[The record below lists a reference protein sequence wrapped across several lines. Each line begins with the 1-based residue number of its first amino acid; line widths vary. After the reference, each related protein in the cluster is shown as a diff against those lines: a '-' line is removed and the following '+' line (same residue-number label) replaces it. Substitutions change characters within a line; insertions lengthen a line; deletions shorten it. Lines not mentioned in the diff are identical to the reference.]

1 MKKSV
6 LFIFLLLSNILLIA
20 QEYDIAGF
28 EGKCL
33 RAGFPH
39 SKIYPAVTIDALQD
53 YDVKYYHLDLEADN
67 TSTFIKGSTE
77 IGAVSNVASLGSFV
91 VELITDLTVDS
102 VLTGST
108 SLSFIH
114 SNDLITVNMGYPV
127 PAGEFFRVKIFYHG
141 TVPEEGFFSG
151 MTSDID
157 NDWGNSVTWTL
168 SEPFN
173 AKDWFPCKQDLQD
186 KADSVMIDIT
196 VPDSLMAGSNGRLIN
211 TVPVEGGKTR
221 YEWRSYYPTDYY
233 LISMTVA
240 DYQDYSIYA
249 HPAGL
254 DDSILIQ
261 NFIYDNTAYLE
272 QNRELIDETA
282 TLIELFS
289 DLYSL
294 YPFANEKYGHCVAP
308 MGGAMEHQTMTTIDN
323 FSFYLVA
330 HELGHQWFG
339 DNVTCATWQ
348 DIWINEG
355 FASYTEYLAYQNLR
369 SQTYAGD
376 WMDNSHNWAMG
387 LPDGSVYIPF
397 DEASDVSRIFSYAL
411 SYKKGAAIIHMIR
424 FELDNDSLFFTTL
437 REFQQEFADS
447 VATGDDFRGVLE
459 DISGRDFSWFF
470 DQWYYGSGFPRFGIE
485 WSRDGDTVS
494 IRSTIT
500 TSSNNTPSFKTS
512 VEFRLNYQGGDTTIR
527 VFQEQSIQTFNM
539 YVPYDITSLEVDP
552 ANWILNHVSSI
563 SYIPEYKEFEER
575 NIRVFPNP
583 FSTSLNVIFP
593 GQPGLKEISLL
604 DISGKE
610 LIKIVSEHN
619 EFTLDGSHLPAGLY
633 FLRIRKDD
641 KSYVKKIVKF

>member
-1 MKKSV
+1 MKKTGFLIA
-6 LFIFLLLSNILLIA
+6 LFLSSILLVA
-20 QEYDIAGF
+20 QRYEIAGF

-33 RAGFPH
+33 RFGYPH
-39 SKIYPAVTIDALQD
+39 SKVSSGSTIEALQD
-53 YDVKYYHLDLEADN
+53 YDLKYYHLDLEADN
-67 TSTFIKGSTE
+67 TSTFITGSTE

-91 VELITDLTVDS
+91 VELINDLTVDS

-108 SLSFIH
+108 LLSFSH
-114 SNDLITVNMGYPV
+114 SNDIVIVNMGSAV

-141 TVPEEGFFSG
+141 TVPQEGFFSG

-157 NDWGNSVTWTL
+157 IDWGNSVTWTL

-196 VPDSLMAGSNGRLIN
+196 VPDSLMAGSNGKLIN
-211 TVPVEGGKTR
+211 TMPVEGGKTR

-233 LISMTVA
+233 LISITVA

-261 NFIYDNTAYLE
+261 NFIYNNSAYLE

-282 TLIELFS
+282 TMIELFS
-289 DLYSL
+289 DLYSM

-355 FASYTEYLAYQNLR
+355 FASYTEYLAYQNLL
-369 SQTYAGD
+369 SQAYAGV
-376 WMDNSHNWAMG
+376 WMDSAHDWAMG

-397 DEASDVSRIFSYAL
+397 DEVSDVSRIFSNAL

-424 FELDNDSLFFTTL
+424 FELENDSLFFTTL
-437 REFQQEFADS
+437 REFQKEFTDS

-459 DISGRDFSWFF
+459 NISGRDFSWFF

-494 IRSTIT
+494 IRSAIT
-500 TSSNNTPSFKTS
+500 TSSVNTPSFKTS
-512 VEFRLNYQGGDTTIR
+512 VEFRLNYLGGDTTIR
-527 VFQEQSIQTFNM
+527 VFQDQSIQIFNM

-552 ANWILNHVSSI
+552 DNWILNQVSSI
-563 SYIPEYKEFEER
+563 SYISEYKEFEER

-593 GQPGLKEISLL
+593 DRSGLKEISLL
-604 DISGKE
+604 DLSGKE
-610 LIKIVSEHN
+610 FIKIITEQN
-619 EFTLDGSHLPAGLY
+619 ELIIDGSHLPPGLY
-633 FLRIRKDD
+633 FLRIREDD

>member
-1 MKKSV
+1 MKKTG

-20 QEYDIAGF
+20 QNYDI
-28 EGKCL
+28 
-33 RAGFPH
+33 
-39 SKIYPAVTIDALQD
+39 
-53 YDVKYYHLDLEADN
+53 KYYHLDLEADN

-77 IGAVSNVASLGSFV
+77 IGAVSVATSLNSFV
-91 VELITDLTVDS
+91 VELINELTVDS

-108 SLSFIH
+108 LLSYTH
-114 SNDLITVNMGYPV
+114 SSDLITVDMGSTV
-127 PAGEFFRVKIFYHG
+127 HAGEFFKVKIFYHG
-141 TVPEEGFFSG
+141 TVPVGGFFSG
-151 MTSDID
+151 MTSASD

-173 AKDWFPCKQDLQD
+173 AKDWFPCKQDLTD

-196 VPDSLMAGSNGRLIN
+196 VPENLMAGSNGKLVN
-211 TVPVEGGKTR
+211 TVAVEGGKTR

-233 LISMTVA
+233 LISIAVA

-254 DDSILIQ
+254 NDSILIQ

-272 QNRELIDETA
+272 QNMELIDETA

-289 DLYSL
+289 DLYSM

-355 FASYTEYLAYQNLR
+355 FASYTEYLAYQNLV
-369 SQTYAGD
+369 SQAYADG
-376 WMDNSHNWAMG
+376 WMDSAHDWAMS
-387 LPDGSVYIPF
+387 LPDGSVYIPL
-397 DEASDVSRIFSYAL
+397 DEATSVSRIFSNAL
-411 SYKKGAAIIHMIR
+411 SYKKGAALVHMIR
-424 FELDNDSLFFTTL
+424 FELDNDSLFFSTL
-437 REFQQEFADS
+437 REFQNQFADS

-459 DISGRDFSWFF
+459 DISGDDFLWFF
-470 DQWYYGSGFPRFGIE
+470 DQWYYGKGFPGFGIE
-485 WSRDGDTVS
+485 WSRDGDTVF

-500 TSSNNTPSFKTS
+500 SSSTGTPFYKTS
-512 VEFRLNYQGGDTTIR
+512 VEYKLNYQGGDTIIR
-527 VFQEQSIQTFNM
+527 VFQDQNIQTFNI
-539 YVPYDITSLEVDP
+539 YVPHDITSLEVDP
-552 ANWILNHVSSI
+552 DNWILNEVSSI
-563 SYIPEYKEFEER
+563 NYIPEYKEFEKR
-575 NIRVFPNP
+575 DIRVFPNP
-583 FSTSLNVIFP
+583 FSTNLNVIFLDNS
-593 GQPGLKEISLL
+593 GCREISLL

-610 LIKIVSEHN
+610 LVKTVTEQN
-619 EFTLDGSHLPAGLY
+619 ELTIDGSHLPSGLY
-633 FLRIRKDD
+633 FLRIREENN
-641 KSYVKKIVKF
+641 SFVKKVVKL

>member
-1 MKKSV
+1 MKKII
-6 LFIFLLLSNILLIA
+6 LLITLLLSNILLIA
-20 QEYDIAGF
+20 QRYEIPEF

-33 RAGFPH
+33 RSGYPY
-39 SKIYPAVTIDALQD
+39 SKVSPGELIEALQD

-77 IGAVSNVASLGSFV
+77 IGAVSNVASLNSFV
-91 VELITDLTVDS
+91 VELINDLTVDS

-108 SLSFIH
+108 LLSHTH
-114 SNDLITVNMGYPV
+114 SSDLITVNMGSAV

-157 NDWGNSVTWTL
+157 IDWGNSVTWTL

-196 VPDSLMAGSNGRLIN
+196 VPDNLMAGSNGKLVN
-211 TVPVEGGKTR
+211 TIPVEGGKTR

-233 LISMTVA
+233 LISISVA

-261 NFIYDNTAYLE
+261 NFIYYQISYLE
-272 QNRELIDETA
+272 QNKELIDETA

-289 DLYSL
+289 DLFSL

-355 FASYTEYLAYQNLR
+355 FASYTEYLAYQNLV
-369 SQTYAGD
+369 SQDYADG
-376 WMDNSHNWAMG
+376 WMDSAHDWEMS
-387 LPDGSVYIPF
+387 LPDGSV
-397 DEASDVSRIFSYAL
+397 
-411 SYKKGAAIIHMIR
+411 
-424 FELDNDSLFFTTL
+424 
-437 REFQQEFADS
+437 
-447 VATGDDFRGVLE
+447 
-459 DISGRDFSWFF
+459 
-470 DQWYYGSGFPRFGIE
+470 
-485 WSRDGDTVS
+485 
-494 IRSTIT
+494 
-500 TSSNNTPSFKTS
+500 
-512 VEFRLNYQGGDTTIR
+512 
-527 VFQEQSIQTFNM
+527 
-539 YVPYDITSLEVDP
+539 
-552 ANWILNHVSSI
+552 
-563 SYIPEYKEFEER
+563 
-575 NIRVFPNP
+575 
-583 FSTSLNVIFP
+583 
-593 GQPGLKEISLL
+593 
-604 DISGKE
+604 
-610 LIKIVSEHN
+610 
-619 EFTLDGSHLPAGLY
+619 
-633 FLRIRKDD
+633 
-641 KSYVKKIVKF
+641 

>member
-1 MKKSV
+1 MKKTGFLIA
-6 LFIFLLLSNILLIA
+6 LFLSSILLVA
-20 QEYDIAGF
+20 QRYEIAGF

-33 RAGFPH
+33 RFGYPH
-39 SKIYPAVTIDALQD
+39 SKVSSGSTIEALQD
-53 YDVKYYHLDLEADN
+53 YDLKYYHLDLEADN
-67 TSTFIKGSTE
+67 TSTFITGSTE

-91 VELITDLTVDS
+91 VELINDLTVDS

-108 SLSFIH
+108 LLSFSH
-114 SNDLITVNMGYPV
+114 SNDIVIVNMGSAV

-141 TVPEEGFFSG
+141 TVPQEGFFSG

-157 NDWGNSVTWTL
+157 IDWGNSVTWTL

-196 VPDSLMAGSNGRLIN
+196 VPDSLMAGSNGKLIN
-211 TVPVEGGKTR
+211 TMPVEGGKTR

-233 LISMTVA
+233 LISITVA

-261 NFIYDNTAYLE
+261 NFIYNNSAYLE

-282 TLIELFS
+282 TMIELFS
-289 DLYSL
+289 DLYSM

-355 FASYTEYLAYQNLR
+355 FASYTEYLAYQNLL
-369 SQTYAGD
+369 SQAYAGV
-376 WMDNSHNWAMG
+376 WMDSAHDWAMG

-397 DEASDVSRIFSYAL
+397 DEVSDVSRIFSNAL

-424 FELDNDSLFFTTL
+424 FELENDSLFFTTL
-437 REFQQEFADS
+437 REFQKEFTDS

-459 DISGRDFSWFF
+459 NISGRDFSWFF

-500 TSSNNTPSFKTS
+500 TSSVNTPSFKTS
-512 VEFRLNYQGGDTTIR
+512 VEFRLNYLGGDTTIR
-527 VFQEQSIQTFNM
+527 VFQDQSIQIFNM

-552 ANWILNHVSSI
+552 DNWILNQVSSI
-563 SYIPEYKEFEER
+563 SYISEYKEFEER

-593 GQPGLKEISLL
+593 DRSGLKEISLL
-604 DISGKE
+604 DLSGKE
-610 LIKIVSEHN
+610 FIKIITEQN
-619 EFTLDGSHLPAGLY
+619 ELIIDGSHLPPGLY
-633 FLRIRKDD
+633 FLRIREDD

>member
-1 MKKSV
+1 MKKTV
-6 LFIFLLLSNILLIA
+6 LLIALLLSNILLIA
-20 QEYDIAGF
+20 QKYDI
-28 EGKCL
+28 
-33 RAGFPH
+33 
-39 SKIYPAVTIDALQD
+39 
-53 YDVKYYHLDLEADN
+53 KYYHLDLEADN

-77 IGAVSNVASLGSFV
+77 IGAVSVITSLNSFV
-91 VELITDLTVDS
+91 VELIDELTVDS

-108 SLSFIH
+108 SLSFTH
-114 SNDLITVNMGYPV
+114 FNDLITVNMGYPV

-157 NDWGNSVTWTL
+157 IDWGNSVTWTL

-173 AKDWFPCKQDLQD
+173 AKDWFPCKQDLKD

-196 VPDSLMAGSNGRLIN
+196 VPENLMAGSNGRLIN

-233 LISMTVA
+233 LISIAVA

-261 NFIYDNTAYLE
+261 NYIYDNATYLE

-289 DLYSL
+289 DLYSM

-355 FASYTEYLAYQNLR
+355 FASYTEYLAYQNLT
-369 SQTYAGD
+369 SQIDAD
-376 WMDNSHNWAMG
+376 NWMESAHNWAMG
-387 LPDGSVYIPF
+387 MPDGSVYIPF
-397 DEASDVSRIFSYAL
+397 DEATSVSRIFSNAL
-411 SYKKGAAIIHMIR
+411 SYKKGAAIVHMIR
-424 FELDNDSLFFTTL
+424 FELDNDSLFFSTL
-437 REFQQEFADS
+437 REFQNQFADS
-447 VATGDDFRGVLE
+447 VATGDDFMGVLE
-459 DISGRDFSWFF
+459 YVSGDDFFWFF
-470 DQWYYGSGFPRFGIE
+470 DQWYYGKGFPRFDIE
-485 WSRDGDTVS
+485 WSRDGDTVC

-500 TSSNNTPSFKTS
+500 SSSTVTPSFKTS
-512 VEFRLNYQGGDTTIR
+512 VEYKLNYEGGDTTIR
-527 VFQEQSIQTFNM
+527 VFQDQNIQTFNI
-539 YVPYDITSLEVDP
+539 YIPHNVTSLEVDP
-552 ANWILNHVSSI
+552 DNWILNKVSSI
-563 SYIPEYKEFEER
+563 NYIPEYKEFEKR

-583 FSTSLNVIFP
+583 FSTSLNVIFLDNS
-593 GQPGLKEISLL
+593 GHREISLL

-610 LIKIVSEHN
+610 LVKIVTEQN
-619 EFTLDGSHLPAGLY
+619 ELKIDGSHLPPGLY
-633 FLRIRKDD
+633 FLHIREKNN
-641 KSYVKKIVKF
+641 SYVKKIVKY

>member
-1 MKKSV
+1 MKKTGFLIA
-6 LFIFLLLSNILLIA
+6 LFLSSILLVA
-20 QEYDIAGF
+20 QRYEIAGF

-33 RAGFPH
+33 RFGYPH
-39 SKIYPAVTIDALQD
+39 SKVSSGSTIEALQD
-53 YDVKYYHLDLEADN
+53 YDLKYYHLDLEADN
-67 TSTFIKGSTE
+67 TSTFITGSTE

-91 VELITDLTVDS
+91 VELINDLTVDS

-108 SLSFIH
+108 LLSFSH
-114 SNDLITVNMGYPV
+114 SNDIVIVNMGSAV

-141 TVPEEGFFSG
+141 TVPQEGFFSG

-157 NDWGNSVTWTL
+157 IDWGNSVTWTL

-196 VPDSLMAGSNGRLIN
+196 VPDSLMAGSNGKLIN
-211 TVPVEGGKTR
+211 TMPVEGGKTR

-233 LISMTVA
+233 LISITVA

-261 NFIYDNTAYLE
+261 NFIYNNSAYLE

-282 TLIELFS
+282 TMIELFS
-289 DLYSL
+289 DLYSM

-355 FASYTEYLAYQNLR
+355 FASYTEYLAYQNLL
-369 SQTYAGD
+369 SQAYAGV
-376 WMDNSHNWAMG
+376 WMDSAHDWAMG

-397 DEASDVSRIFSYAL
+397 DEVSDVSRIFSNAL

-424 FELDNDSLFFTTL
+424 FELENDSLFFTTL
-437 REFQQEFADS
+437 REFQKEFTDS

-459 DISGRDFSWFF
+459 NISGRDFSWFF

-500 TSSNNTPSFKTS
+500 TSSVNTPSFKTS
-512 VEFRLNYQGGDTTIR
+512 VEFRLNYLGGDTTIR
-527 VFQEQSIQTFNM
+527 VFQDQSIQIFNM

-552 ANWILNHVSSI
+552 DNWILNQVSSI
-563 SYIPEYKEFEER
+563 SYISEYKEFKER

-593 GQPGLKEISLL
+593 DRSGLKEISLL
-604 DISGKE
+604 DLSGKE
-610 LIKIVSEHN
+610 FIKIITEQN
-619 EFTLDGSHLPAGLY
+619 ELIIDGSHLPPGLY
-633 FLRIRKDD
+633 FLRIREDD

>member
-1 MKKSV
+1 MKKTGFLIA
-6 LFIFLLLSNILLIA
+6 LFLSSILLVA
-20 QEYDIAGF
+20 QRYEIAGF
-28 EGKCL
+28 ERKCL
-33 RAGFPH
+33 RSGYPH
-39 SKIYPAVTIDALQD
+39 SKVSSGETIEALQD
-53 YDVKYYHLDLEADN
+53 YDLKYYHLDLEADN
-67 TSTFIKGSTE
+67 TSTFITGSTE

-91 VELITDLTVDS
+91 VELINDLTVDS

-108 SLSFIH
+108 LLSFSH
-114 SNDLITVNMGYPV
+114 SNDIVIVNMGSAV

-141 TVPEEGFFSG
+141 TVPQEGFFSG

-157 NDWGNSVTWTL
+157 IDWGNSVTWTL

-196 VPDSLMAGSNGRLIN
+196 VPDSLMAGSNGKLIN
-211 TVPVEGGKTR
+211 TMPVEGGKTR

-233 LISMTVA
+233 LISITVA

-261 NFIYDNTAYLE
+261 NFIYNNSAYLE

-282 TLIELFS
+282 TMIELFS
-289 DLYSL
+289 DLYSM

-355 FASYTEYLAYQNLR
+355 FASYTEYLAYQNLL
-369 SQTYAGD
+369 SQAYAGV
-376 WMDNSHNWAMG
+376 WMDSAHDWAMG

-397 DEASDVSRIFSYAL
+397 DEVSDVSRIFSNAL

-424 FELDNDSLFFTTL
+424 FELENDSLFFTTL
-437 REFQQEFADS
+437 REFQKEFTDS
-447 VATGDDFRGVLE
+447 VATGDDFRSVLE
-459 DISGRDFSWFF
+459 NISGRDFSWFF

-500 TSSNNTPSFKTS
+500 TSSVNTPSFKTS
-512 VEFRLNYQGGDTTIR
+512 VEFRLNYLGGDTTIR
-527 VFQEQSIQTFNM
+527 VFQDQSIQIFNM

-552 ANWILNHVSSI
+552 DNWILNQVSSI
-563 SYIPEYKEFEER
+563 SYISEYKEFEER

-593 GQPGLKEISLL
+593 DRSGLKEISLL
-604 DISGKE
+604 DLSGKE
-610 LIKIVSEHN
+610 FIKIITEQN
-619 EFTLDGSHLPAGLY
+619 ELIIDGSHLPPGLY
-633 FLRIRKDD
+633 FLRIREDD